1 MILTIDIGNTTVG
14 LCGLEEQG
22 TDWAVCFS
30 ARMDTVPGR
39 SEAEYRREVAGLLE
53 GAGGF
58 EGAALSS
65 VVPAL
70 TAPLRRAAEALLGTA
85 PLCVTAAGDTG
96 LTLAVPEPDRVGLD
110 RLADAAWAAE
120 HYPLP
125 AVTVDLGTATT
136 FNVIDGER
144 RFLGGIIAPG
154 LATGLTAL
162 TGKAAQLPEIPLS
175 VPEHVIG
182 TNTEECMCA
191 GAVAGTAALVD
202 GLTGRIEEELGSE
215 VCLILTGGLAR
226 YVQPLCRH
234 PHSWDPYL
242 LHRGLAFLHRRAS
255 QERPG
260 PASAGKH
267 WDKRQRN

>member
-1 MILTIDIGNTTVG
+1 MILTVDIGNTTVG

-22 TDWAVCFS
+22 RDWAVCFS
-30 ARMDTVPGR
+30 DRLATVPGR
-39 SEAEYRREVAGLLE
+39 SEAEYRRELAGLLE
-53 GAGGF
+53 GAGEF

-70 TAPLRRAAEALLGTA
+70 TDPLRRAVESLLGRA
-85 PLCVTAAGDTG
+85 PFCVTAAGDTG
-96 LTLAVPEPDRVGLD
+96 LTLAVPEPERVGLD

-120 HYPLP
+120 RYPLP

-136 FNVIDGER
+136 FNVIGRGR

-154 LATGLTAL
+154 LATGLAAL

-175 VPEHVIG
+175 VPDHVIG
-182 TNTEECMCA
+182 TNTEECMRA

-215 VCLILTGGLAR
+215 ACLILTGGLAP
-226 YVQPLCRH
+226 YVEPLCRH

-242 LHRGLAFLHRRAS
+242 LPRGLAFLYRRAA
-255 QERPG
+255 R
-260 PASAGKH
+260 
-267 WDKRQRN
+267 